1 MILFGAIA
9 AGLAVLVAV
18 LMVAAP
24 VRVDARLA
32 HPDAA
37 ALRLVA
43 PRWSLA
49 AWEGARC
56 GLVMVGAGAHLP
68 APVVLIALLA
78 PSLALRYRA
87 DAMHRAAASEA
98 ATVLQAVHA
107 ALRSGL
113 GMAAA
118 LRSALEPASPLVR
131 EPFDRALRAFDAN
144 VAMSDALVA
153 ARATTGDKRLGLA
166 LDALALV
173 AQEELPATRAA
184 AVVGAVADRLAFERR
199 MREEVDARASG
210 VRWQI
215 TLLALLVPGTALYL
229 ALTMPGLAAT
239 LASSLGTHV
248 LLPVAALLE
257 ITGIVASRS
266 IVRGLAL

>member
-118 LRSALEPASPLVR
+118 LRSALEPALPLVR

-153 ARATTGDKRLGLA
+153 ARATTGDKRLG
-166 LDALALV
+166 LALV